1 MGDILSQSEID
12 ALLKTLSSGDGA
24 ADANPFDAAPAGKKT
39 VNYDF
44 ARPSKFNKEQLKTL
58 QIIFENYARMVSSF
72 LTGYLRT
79 TTSVEVANAE
89 QLTYNDFNMSIPNP
103 VVLAV
108 VELSPFKGSILLDI
122 SANIGYSIIDRIL
135 GGPGIAME
143 KLRDFSE
150 IETILLERVTSQIL
164 TYLVE
169 PWANIAE
176 IVPKLLRVETNSQ
189 FAQIISPGEMI
200 ALVTLNIKVGSVE
213 GYMNFCLPHFVIES
227 VMDRLNT
234 GYRFGYSRDEEEDT
248 YKETLEARLER
259 ASIPVT
265 ATIGKTII
273 TVGDFINL
281 QVGDII
287 ALDSYYTSDIDI
299 RVGDLLKFKAKPG
312 VNKGKKAIQITT
324 LLRKEE

>member
-12 ALLKTLSSGDGA
+12 ALLKSLSSGDEA
-24 ADANPFDAAPAGKKT
+24 TAANPFATGGKKT

-58 QIIFENYARMVSSF
+58 QIIFENYSRMVSSF

-79 TTSVEVANAE
+79 TTNIEVANAE
-89 QLTYNDFNMSIPNP
+89 QLTYNDFNASIPNP
-103 VVLAV
+103 VILAV
-108 VELSPFKGSILLDI
+108 VEVVPFKGSIILDL

-135 GGPGIAME
+135 GGPGMAME

-150 IETILLERVTSQIL
+150 IETILLERVISQML

-176 IVPKLLRVETNSQ
+176 IQPRLQRVETNSQ

-200 ALVTLNIKVGSVE
+200 ALVTLNIKVGGVE
-213 GYMNFCLPHFVIES
+213 GYMNFCLPHYCIEPI
-227 VMDRLNT
+227 MDRLNT
-234 GYRFGYSRDEEEDT
+234 GYRFGYSREEEGDV
-248 YKETLEARLER
+248 YKDTLEARLER
-259 ASIPVT
+259 AIIPVS

-273 TVGDFINL
+273 SVGDFIGL

-287 ALDSYYTSDIDI
+287 PLDSYYTSDINI
-299 RVGDLLKFKAKPG
+299 SVGNLLKFKAKPG
-312 VNKGKKAIQITT
+312 ISKGRNAIQITS
-324 LLRKEE
+324 LIKRKEE